1 MDISS
6 RNQTRLDTPA
16 VNPQSPPD
24 SALEQTNQR
33 RIVQA
38 RTTQPFELVGE
49 SPPRGPGL
57 PSVAW
62 NPAPRIPGMILEP
75 DIAQLMTADQ
85 LGKSQDEQLKTL
97 LSNLKSASENLDEV
111 NKKKMDKLHQ
121 RMNKVLEQI
130 KKQEEAKL
138 AGDVTFGLSIAA
150 SILSVIGAALLT
162 FVSLGAAAPA
172 LIGAVIGA
180 TTTIMDGIDR
190 GLQAGGVKYE
200 SGPLKGKQATASLTG
215 LVSAAWE
222 AIMVSS
228 PEFNALSK
236 EEQGKR
242 ISGMQIAVAV
252 GMSVFLLGAGIAAG
266 AGGVMRAAS
275 DGVKVAST
283 LSATMGRL
291 AANVVGKGAEMV
303 QIATE
308 LANSVGT
315 MSTAVMGVQ
324 LANITFESNELDNQR
339 QFFEAMAEAVQR
351 LISSNQESLESIQES
366 IAEFVQNV
374 SESNAS
380 YYSTSN
386 DIGAM
391 REISSRNKV

>member
-1 MDISS
+1 
-6 RNQTRLDTPA
+6 
-16 VNPQSPPD
+16 
-24 SALEQTNQR
+24 
-33 RIVQA
+33 
-38 RTTQPFELVGE
+38 
-49 SPPRGPGL
+49 
-57 PSVAW
+57 
-62 NPAPRIPGMILEP
+62 
-75 DIAQLMTADQ
+75 
-85 LGKSQDEQLKTL
+85 
-97 LSNLKSASENLDEV
+97 
-111 NKKKMDKLHQ
+111 
-121 RMNKVLEQI
+121 
-130 KKQEEAKL
+130 
-138 AGDVTFGLSIAA
+138 
-150 SILSVIGAALLT
+150 
-162 FVSLGAAAPA
+162 
-172 LIGAVIGA
+172 
-180 TTTIMDGIDR
+180 
-190 GLQAGGVKYE
+190 
-200 SGPLKGKQATASLTG
+200 
-215 LVSAAWE
+215 
-222 AIMVSS
+222 
-228 PEFNALSK
+228 
-236 EEQGKR
+236 
-242 ISGMQIAVAV
+242 
-252 GMSVFLLGAGIAAG
+252 
-266 AGGVMRAAS
+266 MRAAS